1 MSLQADI
8 VLEERSLIAWLLNPL
23 ISARGRM

>member
-8 VLEERSLIAWLLNPL
+8 VLEDRSLIAWLFNPL
-23 ISARGRM
+23 LSARGRM